1 MSYSGKY
8 RKTVLAVTYSAVK
21 VVVNT
26 LYGGDNFL
34 WDSVMPQ
41 DFPKTVSMNDIKYF
55 FKIHKVDI
63 KFSLS
68 FCTLFDD
75 VSESEYLID
84 TTLSFPKSSLL
95 FSQSAI
101 NNVD

>member
-21 VVVNT
+21 VVVKT
-26 LYGGDNFL
+26 LYVGDNFL

-41 DFPKTVSMNDIKYF
+41 DFPKTVSMNAIKCF
-55 FKIHKVDI
+55 FKIHKVDR
-63 KFSLS
+63 KFSLP

-75 VSESEYLID
+75 VSESEDLID

-95 FSQSAI
+95 FSESAI
-101 NNVD
+101 NNVA